1 VVKSA
6 NLLFGK
12 QIDIEMNT
20 DQKETDARI
29 IIDRLLREAGWDIED
44 KNQVSTEE
52 AASDGRADYLL
63 KDRRARPLAVI
74 EAKKFSKDPYVGKT
88 QAQEYAE
95 SIGAQFIF
103 LSNGEAT
110 YFWDYKK
117 RPTQLI
123 PAFYSQ
129 LDLERILT
137 LRTIRKPLSEIT
149 IPDTFPLEGQKL
161 ELFPYHKEAIKT
173 VDKAIEGGKR
183 KFLIEMA
190 TGTGKT
196 ILIALIMKRLFQAGL
211 VQRVLFLVDRIEL
224 GWQAKEKF
232 DEILDEWPTALL
244 YGGKR
249 KQEGQI
255 IVGTLP
261 TIATQLNNFT
271 SGSFDLVVSDESHRS
286 IYNVYSSV
294 INYFDAYKIGL
305 TATPSPLIDRNTY
318 KLFDCWN
325 ERDQRG
331 NPTFVYGIR
340 RGIDE
345 GYLAG
350 YNIYRAKTK
359 VTAEGISYQGE
370 DYDPQDLERVINVP
384 ARNKAI
390 VEEFKAEEDKRDPK
404 RERKTIVFAVTKKHA
419 AQLTRFFNQ
428 VYNDPTE
435 TYAQVITTDTPDP
448 TALIKKFKRQDRPVI
463 AVSVGMLDTGFD
475 APVVENLVMIRP
487 TKSAILYQQ
496 MRGRGS
502 RLSTKIGK
510 TSFRIYDFVGNSEHF
525 NDESYNPYEQPQV
538 RLRRGPAVAEPDE
551 EKEESFKQELL
562 KRREF
567 VQVAEGGHQDIDK
580 IIERAVIEVGPEGE
594 KVDVRDYKTE
604 WEEDIKKW
612 VQKADPLILKVK
624 NNEALTEEEMRGL
637 SEKLNSPEFYFNEAN
652 LRLAYDQPDGTLS
665 EFIKV
670 ALGQYAFPTKEERV
684 GKAFDAWIIQNNF
697 EPAQVSLLRM
707 IKNQYVAGAQIDV
720 GIFNKP
726 PFSQQGGLDRALKIF
741 GSEKLKETLG
751 QLSSQVLR

>member
-1 VVKSA
+1 
-6 NLLFGK
+6 
-12 QIDIEMNT
+12 
-20 DQKETDARI
+20 
-29 IIDRLLREAGWDIED
+29 
-44 KNQVSTEE
+44 
-52 AASDGRADYLL
+52 
-63 KDRRARPLAVI
+63 
-74 EAKKFSKDPYVGKT
+74 
-88 QAQEYAE
+88 
-95 SIGAQFIF
+95 
-103 LSNGEAT
+103 
-110 YFWDYKK
+110 
-117 RPTQLI
+117 
-123 PAFYSQ
+123 
-129 LDLERILT
+129 
-137 LRTIRKPLSEIT
+137 
-149 IPDTFPLEGQKL
+149 
-161 ELFPYHKEAIKT
+161 
-173 VDKAIEGGKR
+173 
-183 KFLIEMA
+183 
-190 TGTGKT
+190 
-196 ILIALIMKRLFQAGL
+196 
-211 VQRVLFLVDRIEL
+211 
-224 GWQAKEKF
+224 
-232 DEILDEWPTALL
+232 
-244 YGGKR
+244 
-249 KQEGQI
+249 
-255 IVGTLP
+255 
-261 TIATQLNNFT
+261 
-271 SGSFDLVVSDESHRS
+271 
-286 IYNVYSSV
+286 
-294 INYFDAYKIGL
+294 
-305 TATPSPLIDRNTY
+305 
-318 KLFDCWN
+318 
-325 ERDQRG
+325 
-331 NPTFVYGIR
+331 
-340 RGIDE
+340 
-345 GYLAG
+345 
-350 YNIYRAKTK
+350 KTK

-370 DYDPQDLERVINVP
+370 DDDPQDLERVINVP

-475 APVVENLVMIRP
+475 APVVENLVMVRP

-496 MRGRGS
+496 MRGRGA

-510 TSFRIYDFVGNSEHF
+510 TSFRIYDFAGNSEHF

-538 RLRRGPAVAEPDE
+538 RFRRGPAVAEPAE

-562 KRREF
+562 KRREI
-567 VQVAEGGHQDIDK
+567 VQVTEGGPEDIDK
-580 IIERAVIEVGPEGE
+580 IVERAVIEVGPEGE

-624 NNEALTEEEMRGL
+624 NNEALAEEEMRGL

-670 ALGQYAFPTKEERV
+670 ALGQYEFPTKEERV

-741 GSEKLKETLG
+741 GAEKLKETLG